1 MAMLQFF
8 RGSQANLASQTVVN
22 GGLYFTTDSHR
33 IYMGTASGLQEYSAI
48 EVVASIAA
56 LPAVAD
62 AIKGKFYYAEAENV
76 FCFAHE
82 NVWQQVNPDT
92 GATSIEVVGEGN
104 AVTEASYDPTTR
116 KITLTKG
123 ETFATQAALTEHAN
137 AAAGTYETK
146 EDAGKKLTEAKGYT
160 DTEVAKVQ
168 GEVDALEELV
178 GTIPEGA
185 TATDIV
191 GYVQEKTA
199 GIATDVALG
208 ELTDRV
214 TDAEK
219 AIEDIEKDYLVE
231 ADKTAL
237 LGKID
242 AKAAQVDLNA
252 ATDRITSL
260 ENANKEGGAV
270 ATAIATAQS
279 AAEAAQGAAEAA
291 QGDVDALEELVG
303 EIPDGLTVAAMLH
316 DVQKLA
322 GDAMAEAEKKV
333 ASVTA
338 ADKSVTIGGTSTA
351 PTVAAKLSADADNAL
366 TLAEDGLKVIIPA
379 AAEYSIVKAE
389 NSGEYAAV
397 YNLTKDGTIVG
408 ASINI
413 PKDMVV
419 KSGSVVNGN
428 IVLVLNDEANTEI
441 TIPASSLIE
450 YVTSGSQTGDMVVI
464 NVSDDHKVTA
474 TITDGS
480 ITLAKLATD
489 VQTAIGKAHSHENAD
504 VLAGITADQ
513 VEAWDAAEANAK
525 AHADSLNGAMDTR
538 VKALEAIDHDH
549 ANKAELD
556 LIATGDKAKW
566 DTAAAI
572 AHEHGN
578 KTVIDGITAEKV
590 AAWDAAQANAEAT
603 AAGALASAKSELEGK
618 ITAAETAAKNHA
630 DAEVG
635 KVQDAL
641 DTYKT
646 ENDAAV
652 AGKADK
658 ATTLAGYGIADAM
671 TKTEIE
677 ALLTWSEF

>member
-160 DTEVAKVQ
+160 DAEVAKVQ

-231 ADKTAL
+231 ADKTEL

-242 AKAAQVDLNA
+242 TKAAQADLNT
-252 ATDRITSL
+252 ATDRITAL
-260 ENANKEGGAV
+260 ENANKDGGTV

-303 EIPDGLTVAAMLH
+303 EIPDGLTVVAMI
-316 DVQKLA
+316 DNAQKLA
-322 GDAMAEAEKKV
+322 GDAMVEAEKKV

-366 TLAEDGLKVIIPA
+366 TLAEDGLKVVIPA

-525 AHADSLNGAMDTR
+525 AHADGLNGAMDTR

-549 ANKAELD
+549 ANKEELD

-566 DTAAAI
+566 DAAAAI

-618 ITAAETAAKNHA
+618 ITAAETAAKSHA

-646 ENDAAV
+646 ENDAVV

-677 ALLTWSEF
+677 ALLTWGEF